1 MARRTAPRSCP
12 LLVVLVSFLEVL
24 SDLIHLGRVQVSA
37 ICLVHQF
44 LDALLL
50 LPGQVVGV
58 AHVLVLSIYLA
69 RMSSALG
76 AVLTTIVLVWVP
88 GWLVSVTIS
97 SLTSTVL
104 IEARITSISRSLAL
118 LATIVQII
126 ESLVRKVSI
135 AEDV

>member
-1 MARRTAPRSCP
+1 MARRTAPRSSP

-37 ICLVHQF
+37 IRLIHQS

-58 AHVLVLSIYLA
+58 AHVLVLSIDLA

-88 GWLVSVTIS
+88 GRLVSVTIS